1 MALALRFSPTSP
13 YVRKVT
19 VAAAERG
26 LADRIARECS
36 DPWDPAG
43 DLPQD
48 NPLGKVPALR
58 LEDGA
63 TLYDSRVIVRYLDT
77 LHDGPPLIPAEG
89 AQRWRVERTEALADG
104 ILDAAV
110 ARLIEQRRRPAELFW
125 AAWDAWQRD
134 KIARGLDVLEQEAA
148 ALERDPPT
156 LAEIAVACALGYLD
170 FRFADDGWRRGR
182 PALDAWY
189 AAICARPALRETVP
203 EVA

>member
-1 MALALRFSPTSP
+1 MALALRSSPTSP
-13 YVRKVT
+13 YARKVA

-26 LADRIARECS
+26 LAERIARERT

-43 DLPQD
+43 DLPRD

-58 LEDGA
+58 LEDGT

-89 AQRWRVERTEALADG
+89 AARWRVERTEALADG

-110 ARLIEQRRRPAELFW
+110 TRLIEHRRRPGELFW
-125 AAWDAWQRD
+125 PDWDAWQQD
-134 KIARGLDVLEQEAA
+134 KIARALDTLEREAA
-148 ALERDPPT
+148 ALDHDPPS
-156 LAEIAVACALGYLD
+156 LSEIAVACALGYLD

-182 PALDAWY
+182 PVLDAWY
-189 AAICARPALRETVP
+189 AGICARPALRETSP
-203 EVA
+203 EAA